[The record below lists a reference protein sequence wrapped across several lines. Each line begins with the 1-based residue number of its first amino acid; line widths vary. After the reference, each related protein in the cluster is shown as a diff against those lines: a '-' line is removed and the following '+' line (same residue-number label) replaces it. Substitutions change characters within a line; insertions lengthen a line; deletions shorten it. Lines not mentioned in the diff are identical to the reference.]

1 MTNAVL
7 LSETAK
13 RRTLRSLAEIRLPN
27 R

>member
-1 MTNAVL
+1 MTNAAL